1 MSQEGIQDRL
11 DPGFAR
17 SVAERVIGEVGKVI
31 VGKRRELRI
40 ILASLVAEGH
50 VLLEGVPGVSKT
62 TMAKALASSLNLKF
76 SRIQFTPDLLPSD
89 VLGTFIYDQRTG
101 EFRFKPGPIF
111 ANIVLA
117 DEINRASPRT
127 QSAFLEAMQER
138 QVTVEGKTFKL
149 PEPFIVIA
157 TMNPIEFEGVYPLPE
172 AQLDRFLVKVKV
184 DYPTPEE
191 EAEILRRINIIE
203 SWPIKPVASGED
215 ILRITRMLP
224 KVRVDDAIIKYIVDI
239 VQATRRHP
247 HVRLGASPRAAIAL
261 LKLSSSLALLSGRGY
276 VIPDDVKEAV
286 KPVLVHRITLKPGL
300 DLEESVTVESII
312 DSILETIP
320 APSPPAVPPVPGG
333 GKS

>member
-1 MSQEGIQDRL
+1 VSHEGIRDEL

-17 SVAERVIGEVGKVI
+17 SVAERVISEVGKVI

-191 EAEILRRINIIE
+191 EAEILRRISVIE
-203 SWPIKPVASGED
+203 SWPIRPVASGED